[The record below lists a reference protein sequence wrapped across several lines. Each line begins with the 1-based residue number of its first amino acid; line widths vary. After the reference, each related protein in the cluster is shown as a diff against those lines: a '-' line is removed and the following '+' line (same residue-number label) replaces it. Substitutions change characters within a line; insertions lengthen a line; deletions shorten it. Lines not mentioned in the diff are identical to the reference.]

1 MNFRFQAAQG
11 KQSRAF
17 ELRAAPDNEFALVG
31 RAVKYNSLSRDLGG
45 FREIIA
51 PGAFSDSI
59 ASGEEDIKATAEHN
73 AAHALLGRQAN
84 GSLRIS
90 DGPDGLL
97 FHCQLNRN
105 LQSHREV
112 YEQVKS
118 GLLSE
123 CSFTFGNVVQEWADT
138 KPLPTRT
145 VKKATLYEV
154 AVVSSPAYAD
164 GATMAAARSSDA
176 QIAVRAA
183 RLADM
188 KAAIEQLRK
197 ATRLMARSTD
207 YGKQALGEEGY
218 DRQGDPNGMDPITDQ
233 ASTINGSVRA
243 GVREHLRFAHE
254 LAECAAATCGTV
266 RSILDDYESA
276 LAVSN
281 PDSPDYDPA
290 DDNYDEELDDSRSAK
305 RGDYSG
311 QKLNEEGY
319 RSFREA
325 FDGTAQS
332 MDTACENF
340 AAARLHHARC
350 FDKKK

>member
-1 MNFRFQAAQG
+1 M
-11 KQSRAF
+11 
-17 ELRAAPDNEFALVG
+17 
-31 RAVKYNSLSRDLGG
+31 LSNRWYGG
-45 FREIIA
+45 VFKVVPKPA
-51 PGAFSDSI
+51 Y
-59 ASGEEDIKATAEHN
+59 
-73 AAHALLGRQAN
+73 HA
-84 GSLRIS
+84 
-90 DGPDGLL
+90 GLL

-105 LQSHREV
+105 LASHREV

-123 CSFTFGNVVQEWADT
+123 CSFTFGKVQQEWSDT

-154 AVVSSPAYAD
+154 AVVSTPAYAD

-176 QIAVRAA
+176 QVAVRAA

-233 ASTINGSVRA
+233 ASTINGSLRA

-254 LAECAAATCGTV
+254 LAECAAATCDTV
-266 RSILDDYESA
+266 RMILDDYESA
-276 LAVSN
+276 LAVSD
-281 PDSPDYDPA
+281 PDSPAYDPD

-305 RGDYSG
+305 RGDYAG

-319 RSFREA
+319 RNFREA
-325 FDGTAQS
+325 FDGTVQS

-350 FDKKK
+350 FDKA